1 MRGAGKSPTLNRM
14 TCPKCNAPMMT
25 VERDGVHIEQC
36 ERCRG
41 IFLDRGELEH
51 ILDAE
56 QRHYGSAPPY
66 AGGGYRPDSPGPY
79 RGGRPDSP
87 GPYRG
92 GRPDSPDGYRGGRYP
107 DSPGPYG
114 HRRGRRRSFLE
125 GLFD

>member
-1 MRGAGKSPTLNRM
+1 MVTVDRG
-14 TCPKCNAPMMT
+14 
-25 VERDGVHIEQC
+25 GVRIEQC

-56 QRHYGSAPPY
+56 QRHYGGVPPY
-66 AGGGYRPDSPGPY
+66 MGGMGGGHRPDSPGPY
-79 RGGRPDSP
+79 RHGRPDSPGPYYGGRPDSP
-87 GPYRG
+87 GPYG
-92 GRPDSPDGYRGGRYP
+92 GGRYP

-114 HRRGRRRSFLE
+114 HRRGRKRSFLE

>member
-1 MRGAGKSPTLNRM
+1 MNRM
-14 TCPKCNAPMMT
+14 TCPKCHGPMMT
-25 VERDGVHIEQC
+25 VERDGVRIEQC

-56 QRHYGSAPPY
+56 QRHYFPGEAGGGMPPY

-87 GPYRG
+87 GPF
-92 GRPDSPDGYRGGRYP
+92 RGGRYP